1 MWSRRRDKPP
11 PPTGTTGILPV
22 EIVFNAETRN
32 RPLRVGATHR
42 EATKP
47 SEARAESRRETV
59 GRGVSPV
66 DNWDNGRLAR
76 CEWKSGK
83 VRRSV
88 DFAYSTTLY
97 PTNGVGPYG
106 VSVSLIHSPDMC
118 YSKLKS
124 GMDSGVVGMSV
135 RVPDLS
141 PVCCHAHL
149 GQRSGRAS
157 ARRP

>member
-1 MWSRRRDKPP
+1 MRERAADIFTKQREIAAKMKSAPGAPRILDISGKMWSRRRDKPP

-97 PTNGVGPYG
+97 PTNGDPMAFIERV
-106 VSVSLIHSPDMC
+106 LIRLDGLP
-118 YSKLKS
+118 
-124 GMDSGVVGMSV
+124 
-135 RVPDLS
+135 
-141 PVCCHAHL
+141 A
-149 GQRSGRAS
+149 RSTPPG
-157 ARRP
+157 